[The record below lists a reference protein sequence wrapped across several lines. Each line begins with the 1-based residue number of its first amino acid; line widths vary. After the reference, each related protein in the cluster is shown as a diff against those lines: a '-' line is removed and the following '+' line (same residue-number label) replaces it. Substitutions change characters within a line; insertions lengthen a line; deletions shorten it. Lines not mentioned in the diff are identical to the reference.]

1 MPTRPMSESNPKPR
15 SEGGA
20 SAPLRRIRRNPK
32 RVNLVFESDEHA
44 DLIRYLGWR
53 QNRDGI
59 EMSMGR
65 ALMEALRES
74 PLFREWQGSNPRRP
88 ESDR

>member
-1 MPTRPMSESNPKPR
+1 MPTRSNSDPNLKTR
-15 SEGGA
+15 DGGV
-20 SAPLRRIRRNPK
+20 SLRRIRRNPK
-32 RVNLVFESDEHA
+32 RVNLVFDSDEHA

-65 ALMEALRES
+65 ALMEALRDS
-74 PLFREWQGSNPRRP
+74 PLFKEWQGSNPKRSEAER
-88 ESDR
+88 

>member
-1 MPTRPMSESNPKPR
+1 MPTRSTSDPNPKAR
-15 SEGGA
+15 SDGG
-20 SAPLRRIRRNPK
+20 SIRRIRRNPK
-32 RVNLVFESDEHA
+32 RVNLVFDSDEHA

-65 ALMEALRES
+65 ALMEALRDS
-74 PLFREWQGSNPRRP
+74 SLFKECQGSNPRRTDT
-88 ESDR
+88 ER